1 MWGVFRGTP
10 LLLALA
16 SVLATAPVRAGG
28 WQEIHETSDDVRIEV
43 ADDGQATVWH
53 HLRYRVVAGHFKTLD
68 FVGIEPHAA
77 IAPEA
82 VVTAEKGGGAD
93 ITARA
98 EPVDKAPGTLRVLI
112 DDARGLG
119 RGTYLVDVRYRLDL
133 VALHALSRD
142 GAMWKLAWTAPPAS
156 EGHDGARIVFDLPSA
171 PTEPRLAASAD
182 TTTTLATTRRGAGRD
197 ELELVRAHVPRG
209 EAVTW
214 TARVDPK
221 AFPRVVT
228 PELRPPPPH
237 EAPPPSLLEANL
249 ARIGAAGALTALAL
263 ALGALLRAKQNA
275 ARRAAALRGALARPL
290 VAVPGARRLPI
301 LGPVLY
307 AVVTTLGFVSLLGP
321 SPTAG
326 AVLVA
331 FGIALA
337 AHRAPA
343 PIARPRRPG
352 EWRSVPDRVLLP
364 APARPLPTDG
374 LDVGTPRGRL
384 ALTAV
389 VGVVGVVAVLARS
402 RMPELSIA
410 LPIAATAIL
419 PVFLTGT
426 RAQMIPSRPAVAATL
441 LRPARDALAAAVD
454 LTHVEVATIGRV
466 VDPSGAFDELRLAC
480 APKDRTPGLRAVE
493 LAVATCPSGGAA
505 HEILLRF
512 EENSPAA
519 DRIARLAQLLGAAP
533 VLRGRGPTERVARL
547 VPEEP
552 SAAAAAS
559 LLGRLVLSLEGRRAT
574 DRHGPPSSGRWA
586 GPERRLRPAAAC

>member
-1 MWGVFRGTP
+1 MWGVLRAAPFFVTV
-10 LLLALA
+10 LLA
-16 SVLATAPVRAGG
+16 SAPAFAGG

-43 ADDGQATVWH
+43 ADDGAAVVSH
-53 HLRYRVVAGHFKTLD
+53 HLRYRVVAGHFKTIDL
-68 FVGIEPHAA
+68 VGIDARA
-77 IAPEA
+77 QIAPEA
-82 VVTAEKGGGAD
+82 VVVAEKGGGTE

-98 EPVDKAPGTLRVLI
+98 EPVDKAPGTLRILI
-112 DDARGLG
+112 DDAKGLG

-133 VALHALSRD
+133 VGVHALSRD
-142 GAMWKLAWTAPPAS
+142 GAMWKLSWTAPPAA

-171 PTEPRLAASAD
+171 PTEPRLAATAE

-237 EAPPPSLLEANL
+237 EAAPPSLLAANL
-249 ARIGAAGALTALAL
+249 TKIAAAGALTALAF
-263 ALGALLRAKQNA
+263 ALGALCRAKQNA
-275 ARRAAALRGALARPL
+275 VRRAAALQGALARPL
-290 VAVPGARRLPI
+290 VTVPGARRLPV
-301 LGPVLY
+301 LAPALY
-307 AVVTTLGFVSLLGP
+307 AIVTTLGLVALLGP

-326 AVLVA
+326 AILVVL
-331 FGIALA
+331 GMALA

-343 PIARPRRPG
+343 LIARPRGPG
-352 EWRSVPDRVLLP
+352 EWRPVPDRVLLP
-364 APARPLPTDG
+364 SPAGPLPTDG
-374 LDVGTPRGRL
+374 LDVGTARGRL
-384 ALTAV
+384 VLAASI
-389 VGVVGVVAVLARS
+389 GVVGVVAVLARS

-410 LPIAATAIL
+410 LPIASSAIL
-419 PVFLTGT
+419 PLFFTGT

-454 LTHVEVATIGRV
+454 LNHVEVATIGRV

-493 LAVATCPSGGAA
+493 LAVATCPSGSAA

-512 EENSPAA
+512 EEDSAAA
-519 DRIARLAQLLGAAP
+519 DRIARLAPLMGAAP
-533 VLRGRGPTERVARL
+533 VLRGRAPTERVARL
-547 VPEEP
+547 VPDEP
-552 SAAAAAS
+552 SATAAAT
-559 LLGRLVLSLEGRRAT
+559 LLGRLVLALEGRRAS
-574 DRHGPPSSGRWA
+574 DRRGPPASARWA
-586 GPERRLRPAAAC
+586 GPERRLRAA